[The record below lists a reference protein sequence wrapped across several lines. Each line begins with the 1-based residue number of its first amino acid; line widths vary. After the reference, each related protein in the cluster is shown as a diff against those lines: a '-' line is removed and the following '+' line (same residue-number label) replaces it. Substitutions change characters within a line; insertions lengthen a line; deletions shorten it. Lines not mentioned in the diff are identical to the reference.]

1 MRGYLPKSFQRDA
14 KRVGVTDEDCREA
27 IRRAESG
34 LIDATLG
41 GGLIKQ
47 RIATG
52 NRGAAKGSRAV
63 VFYRR
68 GELAVFLHVFPKS
81 GKANLTKSEL
91 AVYLRLARVL
101 EELTEAKLKEL
112 VTTEGWRELKL

>member
-1 MRGYLPKSFQRDA
+1 MQIYLPRSFQRDA

-27 IRRAESG
+27 MRRAESG

-68 GELAVFLHVFPKS
+68 GRVGGFPARLREEPQS
-81 GKANLTKSEL
+81 QPDQVRVDRVSENCP
-91 AVYLRLARVL
+91 
-101 EELTEAKLKEL
+101 
-112 VTTEGWRELKL
+112 

>member
-1 MRGYLPKSFQRDA
+1 MHVFLTRAFYRDA
-14 KRVGVTDEDCREA
+14 ERFGVTDEDCREV
-27 IRRAESG
+27 IRKAERG

-52 NRGAAKGSRAV
+52 NRGAAKGARAV

-68 GELAVFLHVFPKS
+68 AEVAVFLHIFPKS
-81 GKANLTKSEL
+81 RKANLTKSEL
-91 AVYLRLARVL
+91 AMYLKAAQELEKLSEKEFLASVR
-101 EELTEAKLKEL
+101 AN
-112 VTTEGWRELKL
+112 GWRQLGI